1 MKAKVTRR
9 GLAIPKEMLAGMEE
23 VEIRKED
30 QRIVISPIPK
40 ADPILALGK
49 HPVECGTPDGAQ
61 HHDRYLYGYG
71 T

>member
-9 GLAIPKEMLAGMEE
+9 GLAIPKEMLVGMEE

-40 ADPILALGK
+40 ADPIFALGK
-49 HPVECGTPDGAQ
+49 HPVECGMPDGAE